1 MNPSAS
7 PVFRPER
14 IFEGYVFDLDG
25 TVYLGD
31 RLLPGSAR
39 LLEAL
44 RELGRRVTFVS
55 NNPTRTPAEYVDKLT
70 ALGVHAQVEEVI
82 NTVVT
87 TVEWITSQ
95 CPDARVFAI
104 AEEPLRHALREAG
117 VTLSEDPAEI
127 DVVIA
132 SYDRSLDY
140 RKLQTAFDALWRNER
155 TRLLAT
161 NPDPYCP
168 TPKGGE
174 PDAGAVIAAL
184 EACTGRRCELHF
196 GKPGPVMMEAVV
208 ARLAA
213 SPEDCVVVGDRLYT
227 DLAAARNA
235 GAEGALVLTGETD
248 AADLEGLHGEKRPDY
263 VLERLDQLLPND
275 EWERRGWD
283 ESDTA
288 K

>member
-1 MNPSAS
+1 MSTPAS
-7 PVFRPER
+7 PVSRPQR

-44 RELGRRVTFVS
+44 RDLEPRITFAS
-55 NNPTRTPAEYVDKLT
+55 NNPTRTPAEYVDKLS
-70 ALGVHAQVEEVI
+70 ALGIQVEVEEVI

-87 TVEWITSQ
+87 TVDWVTSE
-95 CPDARVFAI
+95 CPEAHVFAI
-104 AEEPLRHALREAG
+104 AEEPLRHALSEAG
-117 VTLSEDPAEI
+117 VRLSEDPAEI
-127 DVVIA
+127 DLVIA

-140 RKLQTAFDALWRNER
+140 EKLQIAFDALWRNER
-155 TRLLAT
+155 TRLVAT

-196 GKPGPVMMEAVV
+196 GKPGPVMTEAVL
-208 ARLAA
+208 ARLQAR
-213 SPEDCVVVGDRLYT
+213 PEDCVVVGDRLST
-227 DLAAARNA
+227 DLAAARSA
-235 GAEGALVLTGETD
+235 GAHGALVLTGDTD
-248 AADLEGLHGEKRPDY
+248 AADLDCLSGDERPDY

-275 EWERRGWD
+275 EWERRGWVAT
-283 ESDTA
+283 S
-288 K
+288 